1 MTKVDVCKWSPIS
14 FNRFLSHE
22 NNVKDNIPNYG
33 FSCQSSASENA
44 NSSKSSRCSES
55 INKFMFECSV
65 EESKSKRNHTNSQKV
80 VSSPLVSGNKV
91 AKSVFILKDTRS
103 HQLNKGATLKRN
115 GNSDITIHEDLIKA
129 KSTEELTRNVSIK
142 DETKIN
148 NKTKSTQLKS
158 LSFQKSDEYC
168 IRDSNDIL
176 NQLNQKKSYKMVNKL
191 SLSETRN
198 TEYKIHISTDS
209 TDSKLINH
217 SDNNSSLLHKTS
229 NNSYHLANSNGEKMK
244 SDKSTKRKSY
254 LKQNTT
260 LLPNVLRAVDF
271 VLPTESAG
279 PSKENDGSIIH
290 PNKLRHTGRGVKT
303 LSASWKPTM
312 LSNEE
317 KQRRPINR
325 KQRRD
330 SMVRMIIS

>member
-148 NKTKSTQLKS
+148 NKTKN
-158 LSFQKSDEYC
+158 EYC

-244 SDKSTKRKSY
+244 SDKSTKRKKQLTLYCLLKARDQAKRMTDQSFIPISY
-254 LKQNTT
+254 DI
-260 LLPNVLRAVDF
+260 R
-271 VLPTESAG
+271 EY
-279 PSKENDGSIIH
+279 SI
-290 PNKLRHTGRGVKT
+290 
-303 LSASWKPTM
+303 
-312 LSNEE
+312 
-317 KQRRPINR
+317 
-325 KQRRD
+325 
-330 SMVRMIIS
+330 